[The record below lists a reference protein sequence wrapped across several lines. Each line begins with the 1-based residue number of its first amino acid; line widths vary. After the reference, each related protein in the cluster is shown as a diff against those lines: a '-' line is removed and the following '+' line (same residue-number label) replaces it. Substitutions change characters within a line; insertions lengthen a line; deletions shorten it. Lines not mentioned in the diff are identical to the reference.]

1 MKKFYKLG
9 IGLASATL
17 CLAPLAQAQQDEKY
31 SETTHAV
38 AEDRKNRE
46 ESPYEMGAIT
56 VTATRQ
62 EEKVLDTPA
71 VVSVITREEIEDHNV
86 NNIQELVRYQPG
98 VSVNRQTSGTTPFGG
113 LGGFTIRG
121 VGGNRVQIVVD
132 GARIIEANDAGN
144 RDFVDM

>member
-71 VVSVITREEIEDHNV
+71 VVSVMTITSTTFRNWSVTSRVSPSIARRREPH
-86 NNIQELVRYQPG
+86 LSA
-98 VSVNRQTSGTTPFGG
+98 VSADLPSAV
-113 LGGFTIRG
+113 
-121 VGGNRVQIVVD
+121 
-132 GARIIEANDAGN
+132 
-144 RDFVDM
+144 